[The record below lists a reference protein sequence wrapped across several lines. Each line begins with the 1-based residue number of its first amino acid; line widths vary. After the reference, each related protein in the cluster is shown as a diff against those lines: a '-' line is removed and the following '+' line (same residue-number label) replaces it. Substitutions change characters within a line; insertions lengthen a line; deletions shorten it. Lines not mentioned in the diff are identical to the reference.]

1 MEGLTWD
8 VCYWLNGLYWLL
20 VAGCALPR
28 FQRDSLL
35 NPQKY
40 FFVSRRARRGHR
52 DLGFFLSAD
61 PAFSGTG
68 SRKEKINQ
76 PWGQV
81 LTVNILPGIAVF
93 IYRS

>member
-68 SRKEKINQ
+68 SRKGKNQ
-76 PWGQV
+76 SALGAGFDCQH
-81 LTVNILPGIAVF
+81 LAEGITVF
-93 IYRS
+93 I